1 MTARMSFTSVPRV
14 VSTAAVPSFAAGT
27 RTRRDRAAPVRAR
40 SFPIQ
45 PLAAA
50 LALGFAAPALH
61 ALPQGAQVV
70 QGSAQ
75 ISQQGSHLQV
85 TNTPGAVIQW
95 QSFGI
100 GSGQSVHFQQQSARS
115 AVMNRVTGGS
125 PSEILGTLSSNGRVF
140 LVNGAGIVF
149 GKGAVID
156 TAGFTAST
164 LNISDADWKAGKVR
178 LQADGLPGGIAITD
192 VVQVHGDIYLVAP
205 QITNSGALK
214 VQNGQAILAAG
225 QAVSITGR
233 GLEGVQ
239 LEVVNAGNEV
249 LNLGSVEAGAV
260 GMFAGT
266 LRHSGTVHATA
277 VETIDGRVWLK
288 AKDAAVVS
296 GTVTARQGNKGGDIV
311 VSAADTRIAAG
322 ALLDASGAQGGGQV
336 LVGGGWQGKDASIAN
351 ARTTSV
357 ERGASL
363 KADAIEVG
371 DGGTVVVWS
380 DGHTASHG
388 AISARGGAQGG
399 NGGQV
404 ETSGKTLSRSGLPDV
419 SAPKG
424 AAGTW
429 LLDPDQVVIRAG
441 FGSGG
446 LAGDV
451 GAGDPGPTEIY
462 EGEIEGFGGSLT
474 IQARKSIVGADWGTA
489 CGSNGI
495 LETPTGGAFKL
506 ETTDATCPT
515 SPCGIDL
522 VTNGPSE
529 IRAATL
535 SGSLSAPIGSLEF
548 SAGLI
553 NGPVAGEAFK
563 AEVKLRDV
571 STVGGNVTINAHGN
585 VEIDDVNVDGDTGIS
600 AVRWNAGDVIV
611 SSATGMLDI
620 GSISARGSDPLT
632 SFASGGSG
640 GDVSLTGTQQATAP
654 AVRIRGAVVSE
665 GGDGSSDG
673 NGGNAGSITI
683 TLNDAGSGEAV
694 LQLDNPTPSFSAAA
708 AVPTSGLGGLRSI
721 GGDGGSTFSGTTGG
735 NGGNITI
742 QGGDAATAV
751 RVDATSGAVVAS
763 AGGQAGTDASGS
775 GSLLGT
781 GGNAGLIQIE
791 ARDVTLD
798 GGTYASLTR
807 NASAGMQVH
816 ANATSGAVK
825 LDGGATLLVA
835 GYDAGGTT
843 VSAGQCTDGSCQLSI
858 QAGAGGVQQEGA
870 GETIV
875 TPRLNLQVAGGDV
888 TLAGAHAL
896 GQVHGSVGGD
906 LTLALDA
913 NPDDAQD
920 LTLGANVSSGSTSTS
935 LGLSVGGNLNVTTDR
950 SAFIPVTIGAAV
962 SAGQEARFTDL
973 ASFEIATAGS
983 LTAGSAVSFVGQ
995 DGIRISPED
1004 HAASSD
1010 SSNEQL
1016 TLNADE
1022 LDRIS
1027 TPALRI
1033 DMTQNGSVAGI
1044 FIEDNNA
1051 GSPDLVDLT
1060 GGGGIG
1066 QVALRS
1072 GGTVAQG
1079 LTAIHA
1085 GQLRLEARTIGLTNT
1100 NNEIGTVAF
1109 RALGSAGVHGT
1120 AAIASSTGMT
1130 VGAINNAIDGDL
1142 AGGQATAA
1150 TAGSGSSFVD
1160 LDAGAGTFTLS
1171 EAVTGPS
1178 VRIAGANIVNG
1189 SAQGQIVATSAAA
1202 GAVTLEAANNIGSG
1216 ASTADAIRV
1225 TLAASA
1231 PNDQIVAQSA
1241 NGGEIALHLAGAG
1254 RTGQVGF
1261 GATPSGASLALTT
1274 DNTLTIDR
1282 SLTGFSTIALTS
1294 LGGDVSLTAGA
1305 VSASFDISI
1314 DAAGNINGTNGLTT
1328 PQLSASAVVLD
1339 ASGNIAGTINAF
1351 SLSVESTSD
1360 GGSVQLTNTGSGS
1373 LFVSRGLNL
1382 GGDFSLDTAGDL
1394 EVSALSSSTGALI
1407 QAQNVTLTAQ
1417 GDIRV
1422 TGAPSFS
1429 EVAFEQPAAVVPA
1442 PSGSAAIVATDTLT
1456 LNATGALVLEGD
1468 QTAAHVAGEHV
1479 NITAASLSLTG
1490 GSGEGAYAAIQYGS
1504 DITLGLPSGASLT
1517 FTPGTGEDADA
1528 VVYTTS
1534 ATPNFITV
1542 DPTWNCTPDCSPDFT
1557 HSVEGPLANQQ
1568 SNRGL
1573 ETIAAAIP
1581 EEEDGGGTETKVDI
1595 PVIQVLV
1602 QLQRILEREHF
1613 GKVAVEA
1620 ENVCR

>member
-14 VSTAAVPSFAAGT
+14 VSTAAAPARGPS
-27 RTRRDRAAPVRAR
+27 RRFVTTPGKA
-40 SFPIQ
+40 FPIR

-50 LALGFAAPALH
+50 LALGFAAPSLH

-75 ISQQGSHLQV
+75 MSQQGSHLQV

-100 GSGQSVHFQQQSARS
+100 GSGQSVHFQQQNASS
-115 AVMNRVTGGS
+115 AVMNRVTGGR

-178 LQADGLPGGIAITD
+178 LQAQGVPGGIAITD
-192 VVQVHGDIYLVAP
+192 VVQVHGDIYLIAP

-225 QAVSITGR
+225 EAVSITGR

-239 LEVVNAGNEV
+239 LEVVNSGNEV

-260 GMFAGT
+260 GMFAGS
-266 LRHSGTVHATA
+266 LRHSGMVQATA
-277 VETIDGRVWLK
+277 VEAIDGKVWLK
-288 AKDAAVVS
+288 AKDSAVVS
-296 GTVTARQGNKGGDIV
+296 GSVTARKGGTGGEIV
-311 VSAADTRIAAG
+311 VAAADTHIHSTAT
-322 ALLDASGAQGGGQV
+322 LDASGAQGGGQV
-336 LVGGGWQGKDASIAN
+336 LVGGGWQGKDASVTN
-351 ARTTSV
+351 AQTTRV
-357 ERGASL
+357 DQGARL

-388 AISARGGAQGG
+388 TISARGGARGG
-399 NGGQV
+399 DGGQV

-424 AAGTW
+424 TAGTW
-429 LLDPDQVVIRAG
+429 LLDPDQVVIRQG
-441 FGSGG
+441 TGSGG

-451 GAGDPGPTEIY
+451 AASDPSPTEIY
-462 EGEIEGFGGSLT
+462 ESEIEVDFSGNLT
-474 IQARKSIVGADWGTA
+474 IQARKSIVGAGWTA
-489 CGSNGI
+489 ASGSNG
-495 LETPTGGAFKL
+495 LQAPTGGALKL
-506 ETTDATCPT
+506 ETTDASCPT
-515 SPCGIDL
+515 SPCGIDFA
-522 VTNGPSE
+522 TDGPSVVE
-529 IRAATL
+529 VSTA
-535 SGSLSAPIGSLEF
+535 SSSLSIASLEF
-548 SAGLI
+548 NAGMT
-553 NGPVAGEAFK
+553 NPVVAGEAFR
-563 AEVKLRDV
+563 AAVRLNDV
-571 STVGGNVTINAHGN
+571 TNVGGNVVIRAHGDVSVDSIN
-585 VEIDDVNVDGDTGIS
+585 TSADDAGAGLPTN
-600 AVRWNAGDVIV
+600 WNAGDVTV
-611 SSATGMLDI
+611 TSSTGSLDI
-620 GSISARGSDPLT
+620 GAISAVGGQASSGFDP
-632 SFASGGSG
+632 GNG
-640 GDVSLTGTQQATAP
+640 GDVVLEGVQQATAP
-654 AVRIRGAVVSE
+654 AVRIGSAVVTQGGE
-665 GGDGSSDG
+665 GGFDGA
-673 NGGNAGSITI
+673 GGAGGSITV
-683 TLNDAGSGEAV
+683 TLHAAAGGGDAV

-708 AVPTSGLGGLRSI
+708 VPSSGIGGLRSI
-721 GGDGGSTFSGTTGG
+721 GG
-735 NGGNITI
+735 
-742 QGGDAATAV
+742 QGGDAVSGTAGGDGGDGGTIRIEGGAPATAI

-763 AGGQAGTDASGS
+763 VGGEAGADASGS

-781 GGNAGLIQIE
+781 GGNAALVQIE
-791 ARDVTLD
+791 AHDVTLD

-807 NASAGMQVH
+807 NASAEMAVQATG
-816 ANATSGAVK
+816 ANGAVK
-825 LDGGATLLVA
+825 LDGGVTLLVA
-835 GYDAGGTT
+835 GYDTGGTT
-843 VSAGQCTDGSCQLSI
+843 VSAGQCTDAGCGLLL
-858 QAGAGGVQQEGA
+858 QAGAGGIQQEGTA
-870 GETIV
+870 ETIV
-875 TPRLNLQVAGGDV
+875 TPVLELQVSGGGDA

-896 GQVHGSVGGD
+896 GQVHGAVGGD
-906 LTLALDA
+906 LSISL
-913 NPDDAQD
+913 NENVSDAQD
-920 LTLGANVSSGSTSTS
+920 LALGATVASGSTSTS
-935 LGLSVGGNLNVTTDR
+935 FGLSVGGNLSITTDR
-950 SAFIPVTIGAAV
+950 AAFIPVTIGAAV
-962 SAGQEARFTDL
+962 TVGQEAKFTDL
-973 ASFEIATAGS
+973 ASFEIASTGLLSAD
-983 LTAGSAVSFVGQ
+983 SAVSFVGQ
-995 DGIRISPED
+995 DGVRISPED
-1004 HAASSD
+1004 HAVSSD

-1016 TLNADE
+1016 TINADE
-1022 LDRIS
+1022 LDRMI
-1027 TPALRI
+1027 TPALRL
-1033 DMTQNGSVAGI
+1033 DMTQNSSVAGI
-1044 FIEDNNA
+1044 FIEDNVA
-1051 GSPDLVDLT
+1051 GSGDTVDLT
-1060 GGGGIG
+1060 GGGRIG

-1079 LTAIHA
+1079 LTAVQVD
-1085 GQLRLEARTIGLTNT
+1085 QLRIEARSIGLTHA
-1100 NNEIGTVAF
+1100 NNQIGTVAF
-1109 RALGSAGVHGT
+1109 RAQGAGGTHGT
-1120 AAIASSTGMT
+1120 AAISSTNGMT
-1130 VGAINNAIDGDL
+1130 LGAVSNAIDGNL
-1142 AGGQATAA
+1142 AGGEATAA
-1150 TAGSGSSFVD
+1150 PSGSGSSFVD

-1274 DNTLTIDR
+1274 ENTLTIDR

-1328 PQLSASAVVLD
+1328 PQLSASGVVLD
-1339 ASGNIAGTINAF
+1339 AGGNIAATINAF

-1360 GGSVQLTNTGSGS
+1360 GGSVQLANTGSGS